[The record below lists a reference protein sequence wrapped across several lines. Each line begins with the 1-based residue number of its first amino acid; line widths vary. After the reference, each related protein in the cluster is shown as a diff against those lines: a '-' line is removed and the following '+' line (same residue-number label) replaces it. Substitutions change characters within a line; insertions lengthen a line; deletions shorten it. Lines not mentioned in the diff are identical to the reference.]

1 MRRLATGVALVAVAA
16 VAAAVSAQ
24 GAAPARPQGDS
35 ATSRP
40 FGAGERLEFDVRF
53 SGLRV
58 GRASLEAVGVVPLRG
73 QAALR
78 TVFTLR
84 GGTWFYHIEDVLES
98 WLDTAR
104 VQSLRFVQKNH
115 EGSFRL
121 DRTYDLFPERRA
133 YRESAD
139 TADQPS
145 VADPLDE
152 GAFLYFVRT
161 LPLEPGRTYEF
172 ARYFRPD
179 RNPVVIRVLRRERV
193 RVPAGTFDAIVIQP
207 IFKSRGL
214 FAEGGEAQLW
224 LRDDPSRIVLQM
236 TSRLPVGTLSLVL
249 TSFRPPFAS
258 PGAAR

>member
-1 MRRLATGVALVAVAA
+1 MAA
-16 VAAAVSAQ
+16 AAAVPAQ
-24 GAAPARPQGDS
+24 VTAPVQPRADS
-35 ATSRP
+35 ASSRP

-53 SGLRV
+53 GGMRV

-73 QAALR
+73 RPALR
-78 TVFTLR
+78 TIFTVR

-98 WLDTAR
+98 WLDTTR
-104 VQSLRFVQKNH
+104 VVSLRFVQRNH
-115 EGSFRL
+115 EGSFHL

-133 YRESAD
+133 YREAAD

-236 TSRLPVGTLSLVL
+236 RSRLPVGTLSLVL
-249 TSFRPPFAS
+249 TAFRPPLPP